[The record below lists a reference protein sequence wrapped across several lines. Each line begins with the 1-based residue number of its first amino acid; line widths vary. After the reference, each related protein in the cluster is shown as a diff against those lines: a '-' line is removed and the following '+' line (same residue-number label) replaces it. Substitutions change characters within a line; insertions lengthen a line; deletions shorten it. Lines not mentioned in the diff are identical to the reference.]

1 MEQCHE
7 MIRFAHK
14 EAYAGCLWEE
24 EDEEKETKGE
34 RPGRR

>member
-1 MEQCHE
+1 
-7 MIRFAHK
+7 MIRFALK
-14 EAYAGCLWEE
+14 EAYSGCLWEEE